1 MTPMPPRVMTAPA
14 SASVAWTRVLVRR
27 GAEGRGGAGVLV
39 MAARAQDDE
48 HPCTGWR
55 IWSWLRLA
63 DAKGVDRGPAPA
75 GAAPRRTDR
84 SELRV
89 GRAALTGH
97 AVVTDGDTISLNG
110 QRIRLEGVDAPEAA
124 QRCEREGVP
133 WPCGA
138 DATFA
143 LQLFLQGRV
152 LRCTDNGRDRYQRI
166 LARCWVGEQDL
177 GAWLVREGWAVAYT
191 EYSWRYLP
199 EELAARWDGRGLW
212 AGRFERPADWRRRNA
227 R

>member
-1 MTPMPPRVMTAPA
+1 MR
-14 SASVAWTRVLVRR
+14 RRRR
-27 GAEGRGGAGVLV
+27 GWPL
-39 MAARAQDDE
+39 
-48 HPCTGWR
+48 
-55 IWSWLRLA
+55 LLA
-63 DAKGVDRGPAPA
+63 VVACLAA
-75 GAAPRRTDR
+75 GAAMVRGIP
-84 SELRV
+84 LNLHGGPP